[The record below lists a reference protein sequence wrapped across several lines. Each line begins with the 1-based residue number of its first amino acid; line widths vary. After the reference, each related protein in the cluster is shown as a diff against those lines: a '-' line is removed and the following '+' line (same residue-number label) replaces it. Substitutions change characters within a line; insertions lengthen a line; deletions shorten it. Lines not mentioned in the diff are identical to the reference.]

1 LPESGTRSSR
11 IFEPIQ
17 PARRAVAASGFRLDD
32 LADEEML
39 WHDEQVYDGEG
50 FQIVIHQQKIGIV
63 AGGQTLAFGMKL
75 AVQNFRAESTL
86 LAL

>member
-1 LPESGTRSSR
+1 
-11 IFEPIQ
+11 
-17 PARRAVAASGFRLDD
+17 
-32 LADEEML
+32 ML

-75 AVQNFRAESTL
+75 PSRIFAPNLPFWLFNSNSSLQAVQKKSASGL
-86 LAL
+86 LLGNEDIFAFQQCGQ